1 MQAGEG
7 GLGCCRAEALGTIL
21 EAADRSASGLPY
33 GAISM
38 SSHLPQISADSTAQL
53 AELGTQQ
60 VALLPP
66 PSDCLCR
73 KPFGMKAHDGLAE
86 KVLQVCLKTVCPA
99 DGVHHTEQRDWQVT
113 PSVLE
118 AT

>member
-1 MQAGEG
+1 MIDACGWVRAGFEWR
-7 GLGCCRAEALGTIL
+7 RAEALGTIL

-66 PSDCLCR
+66 ASDKSCR
-73 KPFGMKAHDGLAE
+73 QEVLVCKAHGGLTE
-86 KVLQVCLKTVCPA
+86 RVLQ
-99 DGVHHTEQRDWQVT
+99 R
-113 PSVLE
+113 
-118 AT
+118 